1 MKRRKIWVGLGTAV
15 LVTSQVA
22 AHEEKPLP
30 VPSDGVAQAGRHAA
44 PAHRHGTPVVLAA
57 KAKAGGEGG
66 EGGEGDEGGEGAK
79 ASYDASL
86 KPSVRFFRDIE
97 LIRGH
102 LLVGDELVREKRWAE
117 ALPHFLHP
125 SEEIYGKIRGDLKT
139 YEVPPFLAALKALA
153 QTVKAKNEGAYRTA
167 LAALEERLAAADKGV
182 KAKEA
187 DWQTFAVD
195 TVLEML
201 RSATGE
207 YEEAIAKGRIAKP
220 VEYQDSRG
228 FVWEAEKLFG
238 TVAEGIGQKDA
249 DAVKGVQAAFAELK
263 KAWPAPVPP
272 KTPVRDVSQV
282 LADVS
287 KIELQLGRF
296 R

>member
-22 AHEEKPLP
+22 AHEERPLP
-30 VPSDGVAQAGRHAA
+30 IRRDGVAPAGRHAA
-44 PAHRHGTPVVLAA
+44 AAHRHGAAIMLAA
-57 KAKAGGEGG
+57 KAKAGG

-79 ASYDASL
+79 ASYDAGL
-86 KPSVRFFRDIE
+86 KPAVRFYRDIA

-167 LAALEERLAAADKGV
+167 LTALEERLAAADKGV
-182 KAKEA
+182 EAKATE
-187 DWQTFAVD
+187 WQPFVVD

-201 RSATGE
+201 RSAMGE
-207 YEEAIAKGRIAKP
+207 YEEAIVKGRIAKP

-228 FVWEAEKLFG
+228 FVWQAEKLFG

-249 DAVKGVQAAFAELK
+249 EALKAAQAAFADLK

-272 KTPVRDVSQV
+272 KAPVRDVSQV

-287 KIELQLGRF
+287 RIELQLGRF

>member
-1 MKRRKIWVGLGTAV
+1 MKRRKIWVSLGTAV

-22 AHEEKPLP
+22 AHEERPLLILG
-30 VPSDGVAQAGRHAA
+30 DGVAQPGRHAA
-44 PAHRHGTPVVLAA
+44 AAHRHGAPIVLAA
-57 KAKAGGEGG
+57 KAKAGG

-86 KPSVRFFRDIE
+86 KPSVRFYRDVE

-125 SEEIYGKIRGDLKT
+125 SEEIYGKIRKDLKT

-187 DWQTFAVD
+187 DWQTFVVD

-201 RSATGE
+201 RTATGE

-228 FVWEAEKLFG
+228 FVFEAEKLFG